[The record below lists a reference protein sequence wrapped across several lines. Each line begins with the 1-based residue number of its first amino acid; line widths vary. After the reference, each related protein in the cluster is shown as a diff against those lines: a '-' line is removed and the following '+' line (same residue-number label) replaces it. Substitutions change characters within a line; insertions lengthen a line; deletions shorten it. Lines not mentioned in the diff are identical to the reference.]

1 MMPSVRSLRGPLLI
15 AAAVVL
21 VDQLTKHW
29 ALQALQDGPIDVI
42 WSLRFRLAF
51 NSGMA
56 FSQGA
61 GLGPVIGIVA
71 LLVMVGLLISIG
83 RTTSRIYPVAV
94 GLILG
99 GAAGNLVDR
108 LFRQPGWL
116 RGAVVDFID
125 LQWWPIFNVAD
136 IAVTVGGITLLL
148 SSLRRPDQPVP
159 VPAPAGPAD
168 AADGPVDAVDAADD
182 PVDSQER

>member
-29 ALQALQDGPIDVI
+29 ALQALRDGPIDVI

-61 GLGPVIGIVA
+61 GLGPVIGIVS

-83 RTTSRIYPVAV
+83 RTTSRIYPLAV

-99 GAAGNLVDR
+99 GAAGNLIDR
-108 LFRQPGWL
+108 LFREPGWL

-136 IAVTVGGITLLL
+136 IAVTLGGITLLL
-148 SSLRRPDQPVP
+148 SSLRRPDEP
-159 VPAPAGPAD
+159 VPAPAAPD
-168 AADGPVDAVDAADD
+168 ATVDAADD